1 MRFFINVLLTICSFA
16 ILKVD
21 HHVDVD
27 ATQNIPVCAFD
38 IDQTLTRQ
46 SLASTSSCQV
56 SEFEKESDARL
67 TGAYARNAIAECYAA
82 GFQVAIATA
91 EPLILAKLSAPWLTQ
106 LSNNRFNS
114 SFFDTPAFG
123 HGNSNKTHML
133 LGIQSY
139 FETTPECVILF
150 DDQIS
155 NDKTADDL
163 GMLSQEASIA
173 CGGHN
178 QFCLSACG
186 LTQSEFESGMSKLKS
201 KCLMK

>member
-1 MRFFINVLLTICSFA
+1 MRVINVLLAICSFA
-16 ILKVD
+16 TINVNS
-21 HHVDVD
+21 VQS
-27 ATQNIPVCAFD
+27 ANNIPVCAFD

-46 SLASTSSCQV
+46 PLASTSECEVKS
-56 SEFEKESDARL
+56 FEKDFYGRL
-67 TGAYARNAIAECYAA
+67 TAAYARQAIAECYAA

-91 EPLILAKLSAPWLTQ
+91 EPFILAKLSEPWLTEI
-106 LSNNRFNS
+106 SNQKFNATFYDS
-114 SFFDTPAFG
+114 PLFG

-133 LGIQSY
+133 QGIQSY
-139 FETTPECVILF
+139 FDTTPECVILF
-150 DDQIS
+150 DDQIV

-163 GMLSQEASIA
+163 GMLSQEASIP

-178 QFCLSACG
+178 TFCMKACG